1 MRRGAVVAAVVGAA
15 FALVLVDLGFFEPGR
30 VGGGLRNL
38 AIFSAD
44 LVPPATDADTVAT
57 LVRALAE
64 TLEMAFA
71 GTVLGAVLGLP
82 LAILAARPLA
92 GPVVSRVTRVVLA
105 FLRTVPSLLWAIVF
119 VILFGFGPV
128 PGVFGLAFYTLGY
141 VGKLYYEAL
150 EGLDPDILE
159 AVRASGAT
167 RLQLVRHAALPEAGN
182 ALLSHLLYAFEYN
195 VRASS
200 ILGFVGAG
208 GVGWYLM
215 RYIALFEYQ
224 RLATAVLMLLVVVV
238 AIDGASRAVRRRFL
252 HDTPGHAPA

>member
-1 MRRGAVVAAVVGAA
+1 MRRGAVVAGIVGSV
-15 FALVLVDLGFFEPGR
+15 FALVLVDLGFFESGR
-30 VGGGLRNL
+30 LGNGFRNL
-38 AIFSAD
+38 GVFSKD
-44 LVPPATDADTVAT
+44 LFPPATDGETIGT
-57 LVRALAE
+57 LVRAIAE
-64 TLEMAFA
+64 TIEMAFA
-71 GTVLGAVLGLP
+71 GTVLGALLGLP
-82 LAILAARPLA
+82 LAVLAAKPLS
-92 GPVVSRVTRVVLA
+92 GPFTSRATRLVLA

-141 VGKLYYEAL
+141 VGKLYYETL

-159 AVRASGAT
+159 AVRATGAT
-167 RLQLVRHAALPEAGN
+167 RLQLVRHAAVPEAGN

-238 AIDGASRAVRRRFL
+238 AIDATSRVVRRRFL
-252 HDTPGHAPA
+252 HDAPGRSPQ